1 MADSPLDHIVDH
13 LRRSGST
20 YFPQYSEVKSA
31 RVVGHTPKPDH
42 YIYEIVLDFPDANER
57 VNAKIYLGKSGQ
69 RSAQELA
76 RCETQNL
83 EFVHQTA
90 KRRKLTG
97 VPRPIGDF
105 SELGAVVSTKIHG
118 LPLQS
123 ILMKVALLP
132 DNGNYRLLEQAA
144 RQAGEWLQQFH
155 KATAGVSSAI
165 DSDSLIADMEKLCA
179 RAQKDGL
186 PAESTDAIL
195 INAKCAFNKQKRA
208 MRFSARLQD
217 FVPLNV
223 LVSGDGVGF
232 CEFATLARQGPA
244 LMDVATFLATVEA
257 LEKYPFCNRD
267 LITVVQDAFTEA
279 YGVTAQEQGLLT
291 ALRMQV
297 LLQMFLQGRVI
308 KESAERKKVMWAN
321 VMKRFLQRAAQ
332 RSTAA
337 RVA

>member
-13 LRRSGST
+13 LRSSGSG
-20 YFPQYSEVKSA
+20 YFPQHAEVRTA

-42 YIYEIVLDFPDANER
+42 YIYEIVLDFPDVSER
-57 VNAKIYLGKSGQ
+57 VNAKIYRGKVGP
-69 RSAQELA
+69 RTPQELA
-76 RCETQNL
+76 RNEMQNL
-83 EFVHQTA
+83 QFVHQTA
-90 KRRKLTG
+90 GRRKLGG
-97 VPRPIGDF
+97 VPRPLGDF
-105 SELGAVVSTKIHG
+105 SELGAVVSTRIPG

-123 ILMKVALLP
+123 IIMKVALLP
-132 DNGNYRLLEQAA
+132 DNGNHRLLEVAA

-155 KATAGVSSAI
+155 RATAGVPAAI
-165 DSDSLIADMEKLCA
+165 DTDGLLAEMEKLCA

-195 INAKCAFNKQKRA
+195 SNAKGAFDKQKRPL
-208 MRFSARLQD
+208 RFAARLQD

-223 LVSGDGVGF
+223 LVAEDGIGF
-232 CEFATLARQGPA
+232 CEFATLTRQGA
-244 LMDVATFLATVEA
+244 SLMDVATFLATVEA
-257 LEKYPFCNRD
+257 LEKYPFCNLD

-279 YGVTAQEQGLLT
+279 YGISAQEQGLLA
-291 ALRMQV
+291 ALRMKV
-297 LLQMFLQGRVI
+297 LLQMFLQGRAI

-332 RSTAA
+332 RSAV